1 MHFPT
6 LIVDNFFD
14 NPKQII
20 DRASN
25 LEFKNLPN
33 KRWAGLRTDMVHKV
47 DYDVFNYVTKKIMR
61 LVFPHDY
68 GSMSWQTE
76 MYFSKTN
83 PNDTKYPDW
92 VHKDDASEF
101 TAIIYLSNH
110 SCGTNICHLKN
121 PLKLIDDVDSQAQ
134 FVYFRNPTKVK
145 PKIKNK
151 IDSQFKDTI
160 LVNGRFNRLFIFDGN
175 SWHRQQKFSSEDIKS
190 NKDRLMLIAFFHEIS
205 KKSGTGKILF
215 PITELKRY

>member
-14 NPKQII
+14 NPQQII
-20 DRASN
+20 DRACN

-33 KRWAGLRTDMVHKV
+33 KRWAGLRTDPVHQV
-47 DYDVFNYVTKKIMR
+47 DYDVFDYVTKKIMR
-61 LVFPHDY
+61 LVFPYDY
-68 GSMSWQTE
+68 GNMFWQTE

-83 PNDTKYPDW
+83 PKDTKYPDW
-92 VHKDDASEF
+92 VHKDDSAEF
-101 TAIIYLSNH
+101 TAIMYLSDH
-110 SCGTNICHLKN
+110 SCGTNICHFSN
-121 PLKLIDDVDSQAQ
+121 PLKIIDDTGQEQ
-134 FVYFRNPTKVK
+134 FNYFRNPTEKE

-151 IDSQFKDTI
+151 IDSQFKETI

-175 SWHRQQKFSSEDIKS
+175 SWHKQQKFSSEDIKS

-205 KKSGTGKILF
+205 KKEGTGKILF